1 MTVALPH
8 QRPPVDFRIVDLFA
22 GPGGLDMAATILGV
36 PSVGIEWDANAV
48 ATRTAAGLHTVH
60 GDVRAYGPKDF
71 PEANVLAGGPPCQSF
86 TVAGS
91 GAGRRALKELFDY
104 AQRLVDR
111 EARADID
118 AALEGMDDE
127 RTGLVL
133 EPLRW
138 VLSAIDDP
146 ELRPYDAIVL
156 EQVPAAIR
164 VWEEYAKVL
173 DKEGYSV
180 DYDVLHTEAYGV
192 PQTRRRA
199 ILVARRN
206 PQKVALPDPTH
217 HRYRKGAPRP
227 ESDLVFQ
234 SWVAMEDVLTER
246 TLPFQVVSNYGTGG
260 DPKLR
265 GRRRSCEPSATV
277 TGKVSRNRIVTD
289 DATERD
295 LPRLSH
301 SEAGRLQTFP
311 KRFPWSGG
319 DIAQQIGNA
328 VPPRLGI
335 HVLGAALG
343 RPLPGED
350 EWCALADWAPKARDE
365 DEADASH

>member
-1 MTVALPH
+1 MTIALPH

-22 GPGGLDMAATILGV
+22 GPGGLDMAAMILGV
-36 PSVGIEWDANAV
+36 PSVGIEWDPNAV
-48 ATRTAAGLHTVH
+48 MTRDAAGLRTEH

-86 TVAGS
+86 TVAGT
-91 GAGRRALKELFDY
+91 GAGRHALDDVLKFV
-104 AQRLVDR
+104 QRLVDR
-111 EARADID
+111 DARADID
-118 AALEGMDDE
+118 ADLAKMDDE

-146 ELRPYDAIVL
+146 SLRPYDAIVL
-156 EQVPAAIR
+156 EQVPAALP
-164 VWEEYAKVL
+164 VWEAYAKALVN
-173 DKEGYSV
+173 EGYSV
-180 DYDVLHTEAYGV
+180 DCGILHTEAFGV

-199 ILVARRN
+199 ILVARRDGHRA
-206 PQKVALPDPTH
+206 ALPEPTH

-227 ESDLVFQ
+227 EPDLVLE

-246 TLPFQVVSNYGTGG
+246 GSPFQVVSNYGTGG
-260 DPKLR
+260 DPRLR

-289 DATERD
+289 DPAERD

-335 HVLGAALG
+335 HVLSSALG
-343 RPLPGED
+343 LPLPGKD
-350 EWCALADWAPKARDE
+350 EWHALAEWAPVSRDGAGA
-365 DEADASH
+365 EAAH

>member
-1 MTVALPH
+1 
-8 QRPPVDFRIVDLFA
+8 VDFRIVDLFA
-22 GPGGLDMAATILGV
+22 GPGGLDMAATVLGV

-48 ATRTAAGLHTVH
+48 TTRTAAGLETVH
-60 GDVRAYGPKDF
+60 GDVRDYGPKDF
-71 PEANVLAGGPPCQSF
+71 PDANVLAGGPPCQSF
-86 TVAGS
+86 TVAGT
-91 GAGRRALKELFDY
+91 GAGRRALQELGKY
-104 AQRLVDR
+104 VQRLVDR
-111 EARADID
+111 EARAGID
-118 AALEGMDDE
+118 ADLAKMDDE

-138 VLSAIDDP
+138 ALSAIDDP
-146 ELRPYDAIVL
+146 DLRPYDAIVL

-180 DYDVLHTEAYGV
+180 DCDILHTETYGV

-206 PQKVALPDPTH
+206 PLRAALPGPTH

-227 ESDLVFQ
+227 ESDLVLET
-234 SWVAMEDVLTER
+234 WVAMEDVLTER
-246 TLPFQVVSNYGTGG
+246 TGPFQVVSNYGTGG

-289 DATERD
+289 DAVERD
-295 LPRLSH
+295 LARLSH

-311 KRFPWSGG
+311 KCFPWSGG

-335 HVLGAALG
+335 HVLSAALG
-343 RPLPGED
+343 LPLPGED
-350 EWCALADWAPKARDE
+350 KWQKLAEWAPTARDE
-365 DEADASH
+365 DQADAAH

>member
-1 MTVALPH
+1 M
-8 QRPPVDFRIVDLFA
+8 DFRIVDLFA
-22 GPGGLDMAATILGV
+22 GPGGLDMAATILDL

-48 ATRTAAGLHTVH
+48 TTRDAAGLHTVH
-60 GDVRAYGPKDF
+60 GDVRDYGPKDF

-86 TVAGS
+86 TVAGA
-91 GAGRRALKELFDY
+91 GAGRRALDDVLKFV
-104 AQRLVDR
+104 QRLVDR
-111 EARADID
+111 DARPGID
-118 AALEGMDDE
+118 ADLAKMDDE

-138 VLSAIDDP
+138 VLSALDDP
-146 ELRPYDAIVL
+146 ALRPYDAIVL
-156 EQVPAAIR
+156 EQVPAVLP
-164 VWEEYAKVL
+164 VWEEYAKALVN
-173 DKEGYSV
+173 EGYSV
-180 DYDVLHTEAYGV
+180 DYDILHTEAYGV

-199 ILVARRN
+199 ILVARRDGR
-206 PQKVALPDPTH
+206 QAALPAPTH

-227 ESDLVFQ
+227 ERDLVLE

-246 TLPFQVVSNYGTGG
+246 DSPFQVVSNYGTGG

-289 DATERD
+289 DPMERD

-311 KRFPWSGG
+311 KLFPWSGG

-335 HVLGAALG
+335 HVLSAALG
-343 RPLPGED
+343 LALPGKD
-350 EWCALADWAPKARDE
+350 EWDALADWCPKAHDAA
-365 DEADASH
+365 EAEPAH

>member
-8 QRPPVDFRIVDLFA
+8 QRPPAGFHIVDLFA
-22 GPGGLDMAATILGV
+22 GPGGLDMAATVLGI
-36 PSVGIEWDANAV
+36 PSLGIEWDANAV
-48 ATRTAAGLHTVH
+48 TTRAAAGLRTIH
-60 GDVRAYGPKDF
+60 GDVRSYGPADF

-86 TVAGS
+86 TVAGT
-91 GAGRRALKELFDY
+91 GAGRRALDDVLKFV
-104 AQRLVDR
+104 QRLVDR
-111 EARADID
+111 DTRANID
-118 AALEGMDDE
+118 ADLAEMDDK

-138 VLSAIDDP
+138 ALNAIDDD

-156 EQVPAAIR
+156 EQVPAALP
-164 VWEEYAKVL
+164 VWKAYGEAL
-173 DKEGYSV
+173 AHEGYSV
-180 DYDVLHTEAYGV
+180 AHGILHTEDFGV

-199 ILVARRN
+199 ILVARRDGRTA
-206 PQKVALPDPTH
+206 ALPTPTH

-227 ESDLVFQ
+227 AGDLVLQ

-246 TLPFQVVSNYGTGG
+246 TVPFRVVSNYGTGG
-260 DPKLR
+260 NPRLR

-289 DATERD
+289 DAAESD
-295 LPRLSH
+295 LGKLHS
-301 SEAGRLQTFP
+301 SEAGQLQTFP

-319 DIAQQIGNA
+319 DVSQQIGNA

-335 HVLGAALG
+335 HVLSAALG
-343 RPLPGED
+343 LAAPGEKV
-350 EWCALADWAPKARDE
+350 WQALAAWSPPVRDE
-365 DEADASH
+365 AEVDAAH

>member
-1 MTVALPH
+1 M
-8 QRPPVDFRIVDLFA
+8 DLFA
-22 GPGGLDMAATILGV
+22 GPGGLDMAATALGV
-36 PSVGIEWDANAV
+36 PSTGIEWDANAV
-48 ATRTAAGLHTVH
+48 ATRTAAGLRTIH
-60 GDVRAYGPKDF
+60 GDVRSYGPKDF

-91 GAGRRALKELFDY
+91 GAGRRALDDVLKFV
-104 AQRLVDR
+104 QRLVDR
-111 EARADID
+111 DARTNID
-118 AALEGMDDE
+118 ADLADMDDE

-138 VLSAIDDP
+138 ALNAIDDE

-156 EQVPAAIR
+156 EQVPAALP
-164 VWEEYAKVL
+164 VWEAYGAAL
-173 DKEGYSV
+173 AAEGYTV
-180 DYDVLHTEAYGV
+180 AHGILHTEEFGV

-199 ILVARRN
+199 ILVARRDGRAA
-206 PQKVALPDPTH
+206 ALPTPTH
-217 HRYRKGAPRP
+217 HRYRKGAPRLTG
-227 ESDLVFQ
+227 DLVLE

-246 TLPFQVVSNYGTGG
+246 AGPFRVVSNYGTGG

-289 DATERD
+289 DTAEHD
-295 LPRLSH
+295 LARLST
-301 SEAGRLQTFP
+301 SEAGQLQTFP

-319 DIAQQIGNA
+319 DISQQIGNA

-335 HVLGAALG
+335 HVLSAALG
-343 RPLPGED
+343 LATPGED
-350 EWCALADWAPKARDE
+350 VWRALADWSPRVRAEAT
-365 DEADASH
+365 ADAAH